1 MSIPVRYRHTD
12 LVLIR
17 ATTDPG
23 DLDPPTHLDLSQP
36 AAIEQEGRAWLTKV
50 WTRDEI
56 RQALKLASPDLAA
69 TIDRLLDAD
78 AGPATVKQL
87 RRAVLSVA
95 SYLLRWQRRPTPFGM
110 FAGVCTVALGP
121 AAAQLGGRH
130 RIVARPAGGWL
141 THLINEVERHPRLRP
156 RLLVTANSGRVDR
169 DGRLIISLP
178 ADVGVRGHAPLREVV
193 VEHTAVVRAV
203 MTAAAAPIRVDA
215 LADALAARFP
225 AAMPEKILALLN
237 NLIDQHFLITNLRP
251 PTTSPD
257 GLTHLIHALR
267 AAGGEDLPDV
277 AELLQRL
284 DEINDLLAC
293 HNTSSDPTRAAAL
306 RAFASVSMTALAP
319 ETSQVL
325 AADVRLDARITI
337 PEQVLAEAALAAGV
351 LLRLSTQPFGSTAWL
366 DYHARFRTRYG
377 PGALIP
383 VRELV
388 ADSGLGYPSGY
399 LGAPR
404 TRPAWREL
412 TERDAAI
419 LAFIQRAILDGAQE
433 IELTDADVEALTVG
447 EHADIVAPQR
457 IELGVA
463 LHAAS
468 TDAIDRG
475 VFELRVVAAPRV
487 PTSMAGRFAH
497 LLDHQERALLAATF
511 ETGARATEADEPVAV
526 QLSFPPRRP
535 HDEHVVRVPRLLPD
549 VVSLAEHPDADNI
562 DIEDL
567 AVTAD
572 GDQMYLVQ
580 LSTGRRVIPR
590 IPHALELGAHT
601 PPLARFIAEV
611 ADARTAT
618 FGPFNPGAART
629 LPYIPRIRYRRTVL
643 AAARWTLNS
652 TDLPSPSHQPLAESL
667 ASWRRRWRVPARV
680 ILCHGELRL
689 PLDLDQP
696 LDRTLLHARLNRAE
710 RVELQ
715 EDSPQGAQDWIG
727 RPAEL
732 LIPMTAIDPPARPLP
747 RTAPPGSVMRAGN
760 SLVVHAHLVG
770 NPARFDAIL
779 TRHLPAFAHTL
790 ADTVELWWMRRH
802 RDMIHPHADQH
813 LALLFRLNSPD
824 QYGPVAARIAAFA
837 AELEARGLPA
847 QLTLAPYPLHPAR
860 YGEGP
865 AMAAAERVLAARAAS
880 TPAGPGSPRQPSVR

>member
-1 MSIPVRYRHTD
+1 
-12 LVLIR
+12 
-17 ATTDPG
+17 
-23 DLDPPTHLDLSQP
+23 
-36 AAIEQEGRAWLTKV
+36 
-50 WTRDEI
+50 
-56 RQALKLASPDLAA
+56 
-69 TIDRLLDAD
+69 
-78 AGPATVKQL
+78 
-87 RRAVLSVA
+87 
-95 SYLLRWQRRPTPFGM
+95 
-110 FAGVCTVALGP
+110 
-121 AAAQLGGRH
+121 
-130 RIVARPAGGWL
+130 
-141 THLINEVERHPRLRP
+141 
-156 RLLVTANSGRVDR
+156 
-169 DGRLIISLP
+169 
-178 ADVGVRGHAPLREVV
+178 
-193 VEHTAVVRAV
+193 
-203 MTAAAAPIRVDA
+203 
-215 LADALAARFP
+215 
-225 AAMPEKILALLN
+225 
-237 NLIDQHFLITNLRP
+237 
-251 PTTSPD
+251 
-257 GLTHLIHALR
+257 
-267 AAGGEDLPDV
+267 
-277 AELLQRL
+277 
-284 DEINDLLAC
+284 
-293 HNTSSDPTRAAAL
+293 
-306 RAFASVSMTALAP
+306 MTALAP

-325 AADVRLDARITI
+325 AADVRLDATI
-337 PEQVLAEAALAAGV
+337 ALPELVLSEAALAASV

-404 TRPAWREL
+404 TRPTWREL

-419 LAFIQRAILDGAQE
+419 LALMQRAILDGAQE
-433 IELTDADVEALTVG
+433 IELTDADVEVLTIG

-511 ETGARATEADEPVAV
+511 ETGAQATEAGEPVAV

-535 HDEHVVRVPRLLPD
+535 HDDHVVRVPRLLPD

-590 IPHALELGAHT
+590 IPHALELGSHT

-652 TDLPSPSHQPLAESL
+652 ADLPSPSHQPLEESL
-667 ASWRRRWRVPARV
+667 ASWRRQWRVPARV
-680 ILCHGELRL
+680 IL
-689 PLDLDQP
+689 
-696 LDRTLLHARLNRAE
+696 
-710 RVELQ
+710 ELQ
-715 EDSPQGAQDWIG
+715 DDSPQSAQDWIG

-779 TRHLPAFAHTL
+779 TRHLPAFARTL
-790 ADTVELWWMRRH
+790 ADAVELWWMRRH

-847 QLTLAPYPLHPAR
+847 QLTLAPYPLHSAR
-860 YGEGP
+860 YGKGP
-865 AMAAAERVLAARAAS
+865 AMAAAERVFATDTTCAITQLATADASDIPAQALAAASMTHLAAAFAPHPKAGYRALAQRLPRDSEPVDRAVRDHTFRLADPADSYRAVRALPGGDRLAAAWQTRGEALAGYYQALTEQRDPTQVLRTLLHEHHRRAIGVDPAFERKTGHLARAA
-880 TPAGPGSPRQPSVR
+880 AMRRLALADAL